1 MNEKFWYQKL
11 SLLTILLFLRC
22 GNKLNIV
29 ITGGAGFIGTH
40 LVEKFLEKSHNV
52 IVVDNLLTGLKANLD
67 NFTKSK
73 KFSFIDLDVQN
84 HIEIE
89 GEVDYVLHLASAAS
103 PKAYTD
109 NPINT
114 LKAGSIGTI
123 NTLGLAKAKHAKY
136 LLTST
141 SEVYGDPEISPQPES
156 YWGRV
161 NPNGV
166 RSMYDEAK
174 RFAEAAVSSYN
185 RIYNIDSRIVRLFNT
200 YGPKMKINDGRVVTN
215 FIVQALNGEDITIYG
230 KGNQTRSFCYVSD
243 TVAGIIKAMDS
254 ESNEVF
260 NIGNPNEIT
269 ILQLAEI
276 IIQLTESKSGVKY
289 QELPDDDPTQRKPD
303 IGKAINILDWK
314 PDIGLEEGLNKTIG
328 WVKANL
334 N

>member
-1 MNEKFWYQKL
+1 MDKM
-11 SLLTILLFLRC
+11 
-22 GNKLNIV
+22 NIV
-29 ITGGAGFIGTH
+29 LTGGSGFIGSH
-40 LVEKFLEKSHNV
+40 LSKELLKNGENKL
-52 IVVDNLLTGLKANLD
+52 IVVDNLLTGNLD
-67 NFTKSK
+67 NIQDLLDHENAT
-73 KFSFIDLDVQN
+73 FIQHDVQD
-84 HIEIE
+84 HIEIDE
-89 GEVDYVLHLASAAS
+89 KVDYVFHLASAAS
-103 PKAYTD
+103 PVAYTE
-109 NPINT
+109 NPVNT
-114 LKAGSIGTI
+114 LKAGSLGTI

-269 ILQLAEI
+269 ILQLAET

>member
-1 MNEKFWYQKL
+1 
-11 SLLTILLFLRC
+11 
-22 GNKLNIV
+22 LNIV

-73 KFSFIDLDVQN
+73 NFSFIDLDVQN
-84 HIEIE
+84 HIQID

-269 ILQLAEI
+269 ILQLAET

-314 PDIGLEEGLNKTIG
+314 PDIGLEEGLSKTIG

>member
-1 MNEKFWYQKL
+1 M
-11 SLLTILLFLRC
+11 
-22 GNKLNIV
+22 NIV
-29 ITGGAGFIGTH
+29 VTGGAGFIGTH
-40 LVEKFLEKSHNV
+40 LIEKLVMRGDNV
-52 IVVDNLLTGLKANLD
+52 IVIDNLLTGSKENVS
-67 NFTKSK
+67 NFEKYENY
-73 KFSFIDLDVQN
+73 SFINLDVQN
-84 HIEIE
+84 YIKIE
-89 GEVDYVLHLASAAS
+89 GDVDYVLHLASAAS

-269 ILQLAEI
+269 ILQLAET

-289 QELPDDDPTQRKPD
+289 QELPDDDPSQRKPD
-303 IGKAINILDWK
+303 IDKAINILDWK
-314 PDIGLEEGLNKTIG
+314 PDIGLEEGLNKTIV

-334 N
+334 H

>member
-1 MNEKFWYQKL
+1 M
-11 SLLTILLFLRC
+11 
-22 GNKLNIV
+22 NIV

-73 KFSFIDLDVQN
+73 NFSFIDLDVQN
-84 HIEIE
+84 HIQID

-141 SEVYGDPEISPQPES
+141 SEVYGDPEISPQPET

-269 ILQLAEI
+269 ILQLAET

-289 QELPDDDPTQRKPD
+289 QELPDDDPSQRKPD
-303 IGKAINILDWK
+303 IDKAINILDWK
-314 PDIGLEEGLNKTIG
+314 PDIGLEEGLNKTIV

-334 N
+334 H